1 MLPHWPATLPHPVPP
16 RPAPRAQAASHGN
29 NKARIF
35 ISRVFMLLGHDTEA
49 AGYKVH
55 LAFQNFRYAAA
66 RAFPVEAISIPLN
79 RDMIG
84 DKSCGFSRTINKA
97 LRIRRIF

>member
-1 MLPHWPATLPHPVPP
+1 MGTLCFSAFLYCGNCLVTYFPILMFSMPLYVLLLPHLARHPSS
-16 RPAPRAQAASHGN
+16 RAQAASHGN

-55 LAFQNFRYAAA
+55 LAFQNFRYAHHEMGY
-66 RAFPVEAISIPLN
+66 VESIA
-79 RDMIG
+79 
-84 DKSCGFSRTINKA
+84 T
-97 LRIRRIF
+97 

>member
-1 MLPHWPATLPHPVPP
+1 MFLCISVLWKLPSDLFPDSHVFNATICLLPHLARHPSS
-16 RPAPRAQAASHGN
+16 RAQAASHGN

-55 LAFQNFRYAAA
+55 LAFQNFRYAHHEMGY
-66 RAFPVEAISIPLN
+66 VESIA
-79 RDMIG
+79 
-84 DKSCGFSRTINKA
+84 T
-97 LRIRRIF
+97 

>member
-1 MLPHWPATLPHPVPP
+1 LLPHWPAALL

-55 LAFQNFRYAAA
+55 LAFQNFRYAA
-66 RAFPVEAISIPLN
+66 RAHFQSKQSAFISIV
-79 RDMIG
+79 
-84 DKSCGFSRTINKA
+84 T
-97 LRIRRIF
+97 